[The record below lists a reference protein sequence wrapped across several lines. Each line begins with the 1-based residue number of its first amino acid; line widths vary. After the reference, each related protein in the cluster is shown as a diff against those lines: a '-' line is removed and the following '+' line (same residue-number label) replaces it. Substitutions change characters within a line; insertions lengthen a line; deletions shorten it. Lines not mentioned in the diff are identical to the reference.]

1 MVGKKLGAAVIG
13 YGGMGSWHTRKML
26 EQLTDDIELVGIY
39 DIKPERA
46 KVAEENGIHAF
57 SSREELLSD
66 DRIDFVVVATPN
78 NYHREIAV
86 DAMAHGKNVVS
97 EKPVTTSLEELEKM
111 IAASEKYNKIFTV
124 HQNRRWDP
132 DYLTVKKIYD
142 GNMLGRIFRIE
153 SRVHGSRGVPGD
165 WRNHAEF
172 GGGMVFDWGIHIID
186 QALMLMGDAKIES
199 VYAITDFITT
209 DDCDDGFK
217 LELKFSNGIEYHAE
231 VGTSNFIELP
241 RWYVLGENGSAIVRD
256 WDLNGEIVMVS
267 DWENKD
273 AVPIQAGVG
282 LTKTMAPRT
291 DDSIQKYPLPYV
303 ENLGFSDRSEF
314 YRNLIATLR
323 GEEKQY
329 VTHAQQRRLIKLVEA
344 IFESARENKVVYFE
358 K

>member
-1 MVGKKLGAAVIG
+1 MVGNKLGAAVIG
-13 YGGMGSWHTRKML
+13 YGGMGSWHVRKMR
-26 EQLTDDIELVGIY
+26 EQMTDDVEFIGIY
-39 DIKPERA
+39 DINPERA
-46 KVAEENGIHAF
+46 KKAEEDGVHAF

-66 DRIDFVVVATPN
+66 DRIDYVVVATPN
-78 NYHREIAV
+78 NFHREIAV
-86 DAMAHGKNVVS
+86 DAMAHGKNVIS

-111 IAASEKYNKIFTV
+111 IAASEKYGKIFTV

-165 WRNHAEF
+165 WRNHKEF

-199 VYAITDFITT
+199 VYAITDLITT

-217 LELKFSNGIEYHAE
+217 LELKFSNGIEYHLE

-273 AVPIQAGVG
+273 AVPVQAGVG

-314 YRNLIATLR
+314 YKNFIATLR
-323 GEEKQY
+323 GEAQQT
-329 VTHAQQRRLIKLVEA
+329 VTHAQQRRLIRLIEA
-344 IFESARENKVVYFE
+344 IFESARDNKVIYLE

>member
-1 MVGKKLGAAVIG
+1 MVGNKLGAAVIG
-13 YGGMGSWHTRKML
+13 YGGMGSWHVRKMR
-26 EQLTDDIELVGIY
+26 EQMTEDVEFIGIY
-39 DIKPERA
+39 DINPERA
-46 KVAEENGIHAF
+46 KVAEADGVHAF
-57 SSREELLSD
+57 SSREELLND
-66 DRIDFVVVATPN
+66 DRIDYVVVATPN

-86 DAMAHGKNVVS
+86 DAMAHGKNVIS
-97 EKPVTTSLEELEKM
+97 EKPVTTSSEELEKM
-111 IAASEKYNKIFTV
+111 IAASKQYGKVFTV

-165 WRNHAEF
+165 WRNHKEF
-172 GGGMVFDWGIHIID
+172 GGGMVFDWGIHVID

-199 VYAITDFITT
+199 VYAITDLITT

-217 LELKFSNGIEYHAE
+217 LELKFSNGIEYHVE

-241 RWYVLGENGSAIVRD
+241 RWYVLGENGSAIIRD

-273 AVPIQAGVG
+273 AVPVQAGVG

-291 DDSIQKYPLPYV
+291 DDSIEKFPLPYV

-314 YRNLIATLR
+314 YKNFIATLR
-323 GEEKQY
+323 GEATQT
-329 VTHAQQRRLIKLVEA
+329 VTHDQQKRLIKLVEA
-344 IFESARENKVVYFE
+344 IFESARDNKVVYFE

>member
-1 MVGKKLGAAVIG
+1 MVGKKFGAAVIG
-13 YGGMGSWHTRKML
+13 YGGMGSWHTRKMR
-26 EQLTDDIELVGIY
+26 EQMTDDVEFIGIY
-39 DIKPERA
+39 DINPERA

-57 SSREELLSD
+57 SSREELLND
-66 DRIDFVVVATPN
+66 ERIDFVVVATPN
-78 NYHREIAV
+78 NFHREIAV
-86 DAMAHGKNVVS
+86 DAMAHGKNVIS
-97 EKPVTTSLEELEKM
+97 EKPVTTCVSELKKM
-111 IAASEKYNKIFTV
+111 IEASEKYGKIFTV

-165 WRNHAEF
+165 WRNHKEF

-199 VYAITDFITT
+199 VYAITDLITT

-217 LELKFSNGIEYHAE
+217 LELKFSNGIEYHLE

-273 AVPIQAGVG
+273 AVPVQAGVG

-291 DDSIQKYPLPYV
+291 DDSIEKFPLPYV
-303 ENLGFSDRSEF
+303 ENLGFNDRSEF
-314 YRNLIATLR
+314 YKNFIATLR
-323 GEEKQY
+323 GEATQT
-329 VTHAQQRRLIKLVEA
+329 VTHAQQLRLIKLIEA
-344 IFESARENKVVYFE
+344 IFESANENKVVYFE

>member
-1 MVGKKLGAAVIG
+1 MVGKKFGAAVIG
-13 YGGMGSWHTRKML
+13 YGGMGSWHTRKMR
-26 EQLTDDIELVGIY
+26 EQMTDDVEFIGIY
-39 DIKPERA
+39 DINPERA

-66 DRIDFVVVATPN
+66 ERIDFVVVATPN
-78 NYHREIAV
+78 NFHREIAV
-86 DAMAHGKNVVS
+86 DAMAHGKNVIS
-97 EKPVTTSLEELEKM
+97 EKPVTTCVSELKKM
-111 IAASEKYNKIFTV
+111 IEASEKYGKIFTV

-165 WRNHAEF
+165 WRNHKEF

-199 VYAITDFITT
+199 VYAITDLITT

-217 LELKFSNGIEYHAE
+217 LELKFSNGIEYHLE

-273 AVPIQAGVG
+273 AVPVQAGVG

-291 DDSIQKYPLPYV
+291 DDSIEKFPLPYV
-303 ENLGFSDRSEF
+303 ENLGFNDRSEF
-314 YRNLIATLR
+314 YKNFIATLR
-323 GEEKQY
+323 GEATQT
-329 VTHAQQRRLIKLVEA
+329 VTHAQQLRLIKLIEA
-344 IFESARENKVVYFE
+344 IFESANENKVVYFE

>member
-1 MVGKKLGAAVIG
+1 MVDGKFGAAVIG
-13 YGGMGSWHTRKML
+13 YGGMGSWHARKMR
-26 EQLTDDIELVGIY
+26 EQMSDDVVLVGIY
-39 DIKPERA
+39 DINPKRA
-46 KVAEENGIHAF
+46 EVAEKNGIHAF
-57 SSREELLSD
+57 SSREELLSNPE
-66 DRIDFVVVATPN
+66 IDYVVIATPN

-86 DAMAHGKNVVS
+86 DAMAHGKNVIS
-97 EKPVTTSLEELEKM
+97 EKPVTISCAELEKM
-111 IAASEKYNKIFTV
+111 IEASEKYNKIFTV

-142 GNMLGRIFRIE
+142 GNMLGKIFRIE

-165 WRNHAEF
+165 WRNHKEY
-172 GGGMVFDWGIHIID
+172 GGGMIFDWGIHIID
-186 QALMLMGDAKIES
+186 QAVMLMEDAKIDS
-199 VYAITDFITT
+199 VYATTDFITT

-217 LELKFSNGIEYHAE
+217 LELKFSNGTEFHLE

-241 RWYVLGENGSAIVRD
+241 RWYVLGENGSAIIKD

-291 DDSIQKYPLPYV
+291 DDTIERFPLPYV
-303 ENLGFSDRSEF
+303 ENRGFDDRSEF
-314 YRNLIATLR
+314 YRNFIATLR
-323 GEEKQY
+323 NEEKQI
-329 VTHAQQRRLIKLVEA
+329 VTHAQQRRLIKLIEA
-344 IFESARENKVVYFE
+344 VFESAKDNKVIYFE